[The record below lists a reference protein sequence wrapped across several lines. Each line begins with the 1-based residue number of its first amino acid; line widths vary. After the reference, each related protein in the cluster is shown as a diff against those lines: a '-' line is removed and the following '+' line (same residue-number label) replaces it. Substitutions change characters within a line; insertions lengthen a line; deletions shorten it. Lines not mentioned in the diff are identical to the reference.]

1 MIGVLFAVLVTLT
14 VVFYSLS
21 IEVNDSEVNWYFG
34 PGFLRKSLPLEQIA
48 ECTPTKT
55 AFWHG
60 FGVRVRGT
68 GWLYNVSGLLAVEI
82 KLKSGSSIW
91 LGTDE
96 PNFLCDAIRDA
107 MDNAL

>member
-1 MIGVLFAVLVTLT
+1 M
-14 VVFYSLS
+14 
-21 IEVNDSEVNWYFG
+21 NWYFG
-34 PGFLRKSLPLEQIA
+34 PGSFRKSLPLAQIEQ
-48 ECTPTKT
+48 CQPTKN

-60 FGVRVRGT
+60 FGIRMRGT

-82 KLKSGSSIW
+82 KLKSGSSVW